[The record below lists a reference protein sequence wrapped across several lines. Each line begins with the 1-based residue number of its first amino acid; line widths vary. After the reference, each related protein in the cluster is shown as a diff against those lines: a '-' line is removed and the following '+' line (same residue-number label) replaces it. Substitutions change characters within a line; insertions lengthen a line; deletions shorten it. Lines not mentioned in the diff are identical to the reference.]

1 MIGRHDQAIPPWGCG
16 QPFSLG
22 RGQSFLLECGPAYLD
37 YVLFCVHFTKQEIIS
52 CHLLHHIAYEPGL
65 TLHHLEAQ

>member
-1 MIGRHDQAIPPWGCG
+1 MIGRHDQTIPPWGCG

-22 RGQSFLLECGPAYLD
+22 CGQSFLLGCCPAYLD
-37 YVLFCVHFTKQEIIS
+37 YVLFCVHSLYKARDNILPF
-52 CHLLHHIAYEPGL
+52 IAYEPGL